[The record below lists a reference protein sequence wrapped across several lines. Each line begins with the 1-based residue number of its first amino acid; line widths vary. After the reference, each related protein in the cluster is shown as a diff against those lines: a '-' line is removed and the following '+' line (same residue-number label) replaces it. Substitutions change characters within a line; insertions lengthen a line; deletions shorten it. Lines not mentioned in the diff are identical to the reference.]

1 MRGFDPKWSDVVI
14 STRFS
19 GAVGQ
24 TITCNDKTNERFTAY
39 NCEIS
44 AHPDFVGGA
53 MRFTASGTAKLVLST
68 SNYAYLADNLF
79 EIDFVLESL
88 GVAGLRGLFR
98 DGLRCV
104 TCMFDATTSELQFGI
119 RSSSSAP
126 WSMLSYQITDLDAF
140 VGVRHSLRCV
150 MTASDLTMEL
160 DGEVVGTMAHGV
172 TSMAAGLG
180 NFAIG
185 NASFAVEDSFIG
197 WIGQFRWTRALRPD
211 EMGLVM
217 PDRFPILSALDPNRE
232 KVVLHSHFDGANNA
246 TAATDTTGASLVF
259 SGGAVLKDTDARFG
273 VSSLSLNSGAVH
285 CDGIDFSAQRF
296 TIEFFEKRTENDGVN
311 RYLVSIMDEAGVD
324 HALSVAAPYFGPVT
338 LRKNG
343 VDVSTSASGS
353 IGPTTTWQHWAIVRD
368 GEYVAVFVGGQRSL
382 LVNIGV
388 NPLLSNGRFVL
399 GKGGSVAP
407 AAVSK
412 DWVDECR
419 ITIDV
424 AHYNVLS
431 TSIVPP
437 PERFNEYGPRA
448 LSGTV
453 RNPDGTPRP
462 NTLVRCYHLASGR
475 LVSQGYSDVDGT
487 FALPTADS
495 SLHFWTAH
503 HPTNNA
509 LIRDRITPALIGS

>member
-24 TITCNDKTNERFTAY
+24 VVTCNDKTNGRLTGY
-39 NCEIS
+39 NCAIAE
-44 AHPDFVGGA
+44 HPAFVGGA
-53 MRFTASGTAKLVLST
+53 LRFIASAVGRYVYSTASAI
-68 SNYAYLADNLF
+68 YLADNLF

-88 GVAGLRGLFR
+88 GASGLRGLFR
-98 DGLRCV
+98 DGIGCV
-104 TCMFDATTSELQFGI
+104 TCRIDVATASIEFGI
-119 RSSSSAP
+119 RASSSDP
-126 WSMLSYQITDLDAF
+126 WSMLVHPIDDVDAF
-140 VGVRHSLRCV
+140 IGVRHALRC
-150 MTASDLTMEL
+150 SLTSTLLSMEL
-160 DGEVVGTMAHGV
+160 DGVTVGTVAHGV
-172 TSMAAGLG
+172 SALTTGS
-180 NFAIG
+180 NNWAIG
-185 NASFAVEDSFIG
+185 NASVSADDAWIG

-273 VSSLSLNSGAVH
+273 VSSLSLNSGTVH

-311 RYLVSIMDEAGVD
+311 RYLMSIMDEAGVD

-353 IGPTTTWQHWAIVRD
+353 IGPTITWKHWAIVRD
-368 GEYVAVFVGGQRSL
+368 GEYVSVFVGGQRSL

-412 DWVDECR
+412 DWIDECR
-419 ITIDV
+419 ITIGV

-437 PERFNEYGPRA
+437 TERFNEYGPRA